1 MTKEEILAAAG
12 FPNTPEGI
20 AAFYNTYGSREE
32 WDQAQQQMA
41 YGGMPDIMGVP
52 FGAGI
57 TMRDGGLTKY
67 QGNVAGSQVPY
78 INKFGKI
85 TEATNTLNF
94 EDKGQKEIRI
104 PFKRDVDLEHRNIA
118 MKLNQLYSGSVS
130 RGGDYNPEATK
141 GTYTVAK
148 EMYNDMNNNPQFD
161 YKKYQNK
168 VDSLYK
174 VYPPMGYR
182 DGGTPYY
189 GGPIRPYAEGGT
201 DDMVN
206 IDYTKATKVTDI
218 PEGFQKTKT
227 EGNKQYYVAPTS
239 KAKTSPGSSTTKPS
253 PDWEQS
259 IIKRLQAGES
269 PEGIATAGHGTLA
282 GLEKYRKYYKPIYTE
297 TNPPINKQVVTNTIN
312 SGIPLKDSD
321 RINRKQIWTPG
332 NQNQFYD
339 TFQNPHPER
348 GYGDA
353 TTTYI
358 DKKTGRPIDP
368 MKSFDNKGGYN
379 ASFIE
384 ETPGSEGTIVQTR
397 INTPIGSSTDNPV
410 ENTQS
415 RGFKYGGLSKYTK
428 EKPCYTCGGSYMQQ
442 GGVMTQDLQGQY
454 PIFGQGGYDYGG
466 PSPFNYGAFPA
477 MSHGGDLT
485 SQGGNQAFLKDRE
498 DSYMSFIQNN
508 VVKDLHQ
515 KTSKEVGDAF
525 MEMEQGQYQM
535 PDSSMMDNSM
545 MAQYGTQIDPQNA
558 ALQNMYRQGMDQYN
572 TQKRQDYSN
581 FGAMTED
588 FLGKIS
594 NQYAKGG
601 QEGKIHTPNWEYS
614 NYVPTNDIRT
624 GYALGKKDFAKLAK
638 LQGEGKVTGAKLNYN
653 ALGRLA
659 PKWFG
664 PKSIE
669 LGITGPAFGR
679 YEDQM
684 QVKPSFSIPGQEKNK
699 KSQGPY
705 PETQNV
711 PEVDDRLSDMQHG
724 ELFPQGVYAP
734 GYGPYLVSSSSHQ
747 QPSPNK
753 TMGPVNNTFNPFPM
767 EEMLNSK
774 DNAMRPYSEQFNK
787 AYGGLV
793 YAQNGLIKESPIDMQ
808 PDYLEQKNS
817 LDLFSKYV
825 DDDSKNRMQATEDA
839 GLKDPETNSLYGS
852 GSITLKKKTTGI
864 GRFFGKNSALFA
876 DTASSVLKNKDNL
889 NSQKELGYSMLGD
902 NSMITT
908 PLDAKNKGGY
918 DPNSGVYQ
926 PDQYVTRYGG
936 VNWGTPNVFQTG
948 GDFEEGEEAD
958 LTEEEI
964 QYYRDNG
971 YNIEYLD

>member
-67 QGNVAGSQVPY
+67 QGDVTGSQVPY

-118 MKLNQLYSGSVS
+118 MKLNQLYSGSVG
-130 RGGDYNPEATK
+130 RGGDYNPEATT

-189 GGPIRPYAEGGT
+189 GGPIRPYAYGGIPKAVYGKTIPPTGVPELGSNIKGATSNVDLTAPVKWNQDPTQISKDANTGGYNAFQSWLQKQQYEGQPFINNPSLNT
-201 DDMVN
+201 
-206 IDYTKATKVTDI
+206 
-218 PEGFQKTKT
+218 PEGKKKMTEWALNEFNTKSDYVQKFPQNKITPESVKAIQEYHKKSDPSVQVDSWVGSQTSRMRYPTPTAMYEEAADKT
-227 EGNKQYYVAPTS
+227 PLSTEGYVPVTYGNKQYVVDAS
-239 KAKTSPGSSTTKPS
+239 KYAGGKQPRYSDFVPYDPAQHHEKLQKPKSSS
-253 PDWEQS
+253 QYE
-259 IIKRLQAGES
+259 
-269 PEGIATAGHGTLA
+269 
-282 GLEKYRKYYKPIYTE
+282 KYYK
-297 TNPPINKQVVTNTIN
+297 
-312 SGIPLKDSD
+312 
-321 RINRKQIWTPG
+321 
-332 NQNQFYD
+332 
-339 TFQNPHPER
+339 TF
-348 GYGDA
+348 
-353 TTTYI
+353 
-358 DKKTGRPIDP
+358 
-368 MKSFDNKGGYN
+368 KS
-379 ASFIE
+379 S
-384 ETPGSEGTIVQTR
+384 
-397 INTPIGSSTDNPV
+397 
-410 ENTQS
+410 
-415 RGFKYGGLSKYTK
+415 KYGGA
-428 EKPCYTCGGSYMQQ
+428 PCYNCGGSPMEY
-442 GGVMTQDLQGQY
+442 GGAMTQDLQGQY

-485 SQGGNQAFLKDRE
+485 SQGGNQALLKDRK

-508 VVKDLHQ
+508 VMKDLHQ

-588 FLGKIS
+588 FLGQIS

-679 YEDQM
+679 FEDQM
-684 QVKPSFSIPGQEKNK
+684 RVKPSFSIPGQEKNK

-705 PETQNV
+705 PETQNA

-724 ELFPQGVYAP
+724 K
-734 GYGPYLVSSSSHQ
+734 LVPLIYPWERDPRQMMSSNFSK

-774 DNAMRPYSEQFNK
+774 NNAMVPYSEQFNK
-787 AYGGLV
+787 AYGGLIH
-793 YAQNGLIKESPIDMQ
+793 AQIGKQTPIDMQ

-852 GSITLKKKTTGI
+852 DSITLKKKTTGI
-864 GRFFGKNSALFA
+864 GRFFGKNSALIA

-902 NSMITT
+902 NRIITT